1 MTVDFLNLKPH
12 RQDAQVYLQYFVER
26 NWQERGTPRKTS
38 LHKPQESLF
47 AKLFKA
53 DWEACLENKELFN
66 CCWHEWTLWN
76 NSCVLR
82 LHYKHVSRL
91 QSFLIQR
98 QHQRSLLIVS
108 EKNSQARDAS
118 FQFLRDAVT
127 LSLQNET
134 EKQCLYWLQR
144 VKNKIQVDSLGRSRK
159 SVVNVIHVS
168 SLKVR

>member
-1 MTVDFLNLKPH
+1 MTSSHSSKCQGDDCGFLKLKTSLSTSQMH
-12 RQDAQVYLQYFVER
+12 LQYFVGR
-26 NWQERGTPRKTS
+26 DWQERGTPRKTS

-53 DWEACLENKELFN
+53 GWETCLENRELFI

-127 LSLQNET
+127 VSLQNET
-134 EKQCLYWLQR
+134 EKLC
-144 VKNKIQVDSLGRSRK
+144 IDFSG
-159 SVVNVIHVS
+159 
-168 SLKVR
+168 